1 MIKDAMLKILLP
13 LMLIISCYTA
23 TASDTTSAR
32 IYFDFN
38 HYQLTKT
45 SQEVLDDVLPPDASI
60 TLTNIKIYGHTDQIG
75 SNGYNQKLSI
85 QRAKAVKEY
94 LVGKGVNPNLITL
107 VQGKG
112 ETELENPL
120 LDAASRQQNRRVIVL
135 IEYISQ
141 VKQDTIII
149 NNKKP
154 LPVIDTIPTK
164 VVDTI
169 KVETKQPTITEKIK
183 DSSLKVGDN
192 LVLRNINFIGS
203 RHVLLPSSNAA
214 LFELLDAMKQIP
226 TLEIEIQG
234 HVCCTGNDGDGF
246 DLDTKTSDLSWQRAK
261 AVQMYL
267 VLNDISPKR
276 MRIVGY
282 GHKRPLTAE
291 RTDAERTA
299 NRRVEI
305 KILKK

>member
-1 MIKDAMLKILLP
+1 MLKIVLP
-13 LMLIISCYTA
+13 LLLLIGYNTTIA
-23 TASDTTSAR
+23 GDTTSAR
-32 IYFDFN
+32 IYFGFN
-38 HYQLTKT
+38 RYSLTKT
-45 SQEVLDDVLPPDASI
+45 AQEILDDVLPLDATI
-60 TLTNIKIYGHTDQIG
+60 TLTNVKIYGHTDQIG
-75 SNGYNQKLSI
+75 SNRYNQKLSV
-85 QRAKAVKEY
+85 QRANAVKTY
-94 LVGKGVNPNLITL
+94 LVRKGVNNTIITIT
-107 VQGKG
+107 QGKG
-112 ETELENPL
+112 ETELENSL
-120 LDAASRQQNRRVIVL
+120 LDATSRQQNRRVIVQ
-135 IEYISQ
+135 IEYESP
-141 VKQDTIII
+141 VKEDTIII
-149 NNKKP
+149 KTKKAL
-154 LPVIDTIPTK
+154 LPKDTVAIKVIDTLKLT
-164 VVDTI
+164 
-169 KVETKQPTITEKIK
+169 EQKQTTITEKLK

-246 DLDTKTSDLSWQRAK
+246 DLDTKTNDLSWQRAK

-267 VLNDISPKR
+267 VLNNISPKR

-291 RTDAERTA
+291 LTDAERTT

-305 KILKK
+305 KILRK